1 MAYVFTKDLETGIAA
16 IDSQHRE
23 IFEKM
28 NSLANACA
36 QGAGR
41 QEIAN
46 MLDFLNNYI
55 AKHFGDEEK
64 MHAQYNYPERVKH
77 KNYHENFK
85 LTVNELIK
93 EYRSDGATIALVGK
107 LNSKVGMWLLTHI
120 KREDGAF
127 GAYLKNKNGQ

>member
-1 MAYVFTKDLETGIAA
+1 MAYVFTKDLETGIAV

-23 IFEKM
+23 IFDAM
-28 NSLANACA
+28 NRLADACA
-36 QGAGR
+36 KGTGR
-41 QEIAN
+41 QEIEK
-46 MLDFLNNYI
+46 MLHFLNNYI

-64 MHAQYNYPERVKH
+64 MHAQYNYPERIKH

-93 EYRSDGATIALVGK
+93 EYRTDGASIGLVGK
-107 LNSKVGMWLLTHI
+107 LNSKVGMWLLNHI

-127 GAYLKNKNGQ
+127 GTYLKSKNG